1 MLRLPAVRAVV
12 APLLVLL
19 LSNAD
24 AAPPVVKDLPVDAS
38 SRAVMRDDLVVYH
51 PATAP
56 PTYLDHG
63 VPGDSVGDVRIFHFT
78 GTTGD
83 GAPVVMDWIMTTT
96 GLDSAE
102 LGVES
107 RVTLGVF
114 SFSGQD
120 EDQILLEGVGLYP
133 AADSTFVPNSLLVR
147 PIIGGSGRFKGASGQ
162 VTSVHLEDG
171 SWMHAFE
178 FDDQSHLGRSP

>member
-1 MLRLPAVRAVV
+1 M
-12 APLLVLL
+12 
-19 LSNAD
+19 STAD

-63 VPGDSVGDVRIFHFT
+63 APGDSVGDVRIFHFT